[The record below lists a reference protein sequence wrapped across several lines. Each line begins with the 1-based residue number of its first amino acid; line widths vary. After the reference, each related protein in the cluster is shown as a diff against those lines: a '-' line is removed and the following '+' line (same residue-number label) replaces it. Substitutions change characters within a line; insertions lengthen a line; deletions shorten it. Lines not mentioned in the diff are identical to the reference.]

1 MLAANIRNA
10 VEQFHGDYDF
20 LPSPASAAKGIDCE
34 SDTSAEEGL
43 IMILKG
49 MDITQNSRAAD
60 YLGGIK
66 EASDE
71 KGKRLSGL
79 VRFVG
84 EDEKSAAVVDP
95 WGNYYRVLIDLDM
108 DKTVL
113 NPMEEALIDGAMP
126 LLFETIIVWSSGPDG
141 DANTWED
148 NVISWD
154 PEKSRA
160 LGKPEAARSR

>member
-1 MLAANIRNA
+1 MVAANIRNA
-10 VEQFHGDYDF
+10 IDQYLGDYDI

-43 IMILKG
+43 ITILIG
-49 MDITQNSRAAD
+49 MDITQNFRVTD

-66 EASDE
+66 EAKDE
-71 KGKRLSGL
+71 KGKKLSGL
-79 VRFVG
+79 VRFVS

-95 WGNYYRVLIDLDM
+95 WGNYFRVCIDLDM
-108 DKTVL
+108 DKTMG
-113 NPMEEALIDGAMP
+113 NPMDADGTVP

-141 DANTWED
+141 DAATWED
-148 NVISWD
+148 NIISWD
-154 PEKSRA
+154 PEKSRS